1 VKVRLGQLLI
11 DSVGFDEALQ
21 RIEQLVD
28 ARRGGMVFTPNVDH
42 VVVAERDAALRD
54 AYTRASLVVADG
66 QPIVWTSALLGH
78 RLPAKVSGSDLFL
91 PLMRRAAE
99 RKSRVYLL
107 GAGPGV
113 GEEAARRL
121 SSELGV
127 VVCGTDAP
135 RVGMSPEPDEDL
147 VVERV
152 RAARPDLLLVCLGAP
167 KAELFLDRI
176 RERVAPAVGLCFGG
190 TLDFYV
196 GRVRRAP
203 RWMQR
208 AGLEWLFRLAQEPRR
223 LARRYLIND
232 PAFLLVL
239 ARTLRLPRSERVL
252 EDQGASAL
260 RSGRAGAPD

>member
-1 VKVRLGQLLI
+1 MKVRLGQLLI
-11 DSVGFDEALQ
+11 DSVGFDETLQ

-42 VVVAERDAALRD
+42 VVIAERDAALRE

-91 PLMRRAAE
+91 PLMRRAAQ
-99 RKSRVYLL
+99 RKDRVYLL

-113 GEEAARRL
+113 AEEAARRL

-135 RVGMSPEPDEDL
+135 RVGMSPLPDEEA
-147 VVERV
+147 VVARV
-152 RAARPDLLLVCLGAP
+152 RAARPDLLLVCVGAP

-176 RERVAPAVGLCFGG
+176 RQRVSPAVGLCFGG

-196 GRVRRAP
+196 GRIRRAP

-239 ARTLRLPRSERVL
+239 ARTLRLPRSERVIDD
-252 EDQGASAL
+252 EGATAV
-260 RSGRAGAPD
+260 RSGQAGAPE